1 VNINK
6 TVNTDNLDIPT
17 PTPPHIISTA
27 QRPRPR
33 MDWPAIVATGAIGL
47 VFLAFVYF
55 VLPAWVFMLCVSLLA
70 LWFAKS
76 YILTDTVAGIPIRTY
91 RNDVRGSQVVN
102 YIGTAAIEDAR
113 RELPNSISSYNP
125 SAPAAP
131 KALVGPV
138 VETESVTVLPNIGP
152 LAVVDW
158 LARLNEQPHAIF
170 AAKTKGGKSTMA
182 KFGMQPRIAAGES
195 FFVIDPHANGW
206 LDLPSVGGGLR
217 WNEVR
222 DGILA
227 ITDLYRDRHAER
239 RRYIDETGDELDHDF
254 FPRLNVILDEANE
267 MRLELNK
274 IDKRVWEPFMQ
285 VMGSGARKVGLSLWL
300 ICQSALIKNL
310 GGSETMRR
318 NYTVFA
324 LDHMTIAELVEDEEK
339 SKARREM
346 VIQGIAGQTF
356 PAATVLNGQ
365 AFLLDRAG
373 IDRAPIASARS
384 LAWQGWQPRQIARS
398 VVAAKEQTST
408 VVRASVVVPDAGA
421 IVYPPAVKSTNGKIA
436 WLLNNGYSYRQ
447 IERELNVSHATIS
460 QVNKAIK
467 RSQTT

>member
-1 VNINK
+1 MNKNITIDDLDK
-6 TVNTDNLDIPT
+6 NTPVQASHQIQHP
-17 PTPPHIISTA
+17 SA
-27 QRPRPR
+27 RA
-33 MDWPAIVATGAIGL
+33 DWRQWLVLGVLALIFVVVGWFVFPLYITLPFVAL
-47 VFLAFVYF
+47 FFLA
-55 VLPAWVFMLCVSLLA
+55 AAKRLL
-70 LWFAKS
+70 LQ
-76 YILTDTVAGIPIRTY
+76 DRVAGFTVWTWL
-91 RNDVRGSQVVN
+91 N
-102 YIGTAAIEDAR
+102 DAR
-113 RELPNSISSYNP
+113 SSEIIAGVNAAALAEASREYPTVSSFSP
-125 SAPAAP
+125 TIQQPAAP
-131 KALVGPV
+131 KALPSGATADSP
-138 VETESVTVLPNIGP
+138 EVTVLPNIGP
-152 LAVVDW
+152 LAVTDW